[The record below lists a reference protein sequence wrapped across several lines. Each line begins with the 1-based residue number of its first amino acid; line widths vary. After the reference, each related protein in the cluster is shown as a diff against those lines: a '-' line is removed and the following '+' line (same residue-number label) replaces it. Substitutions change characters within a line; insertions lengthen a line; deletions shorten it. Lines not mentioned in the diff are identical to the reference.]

1 MAAKWSMERR
11 VRIFD
16 AHLIV
21 EPLQLVDDVEAAVH
35 DEGVHTAGLGA
46 ETGHAVAAL
55 LRGAEFKLE
64 ERIVLGA
71 DDAEIVGHYREKK
84 KKSCQPKSGRP

>member
-1 MAAKWSMERR
+1 M
-11 VRIFD
+11 D

-21 EPLQLVDDVEAAVH
+21 VPLQLVDDVEAAVD

-46 ETGHAVAAL
+46 EAGHAVAAL
-55 LRGAEFKLE
+55 LRGAEFELE

-71 DDAEIVGHYREKK
+71 DDAEIVGHYYHEKK
-84 KKSCQPKSGRP
+84 KKSCQPKRRPAPGIGFKE